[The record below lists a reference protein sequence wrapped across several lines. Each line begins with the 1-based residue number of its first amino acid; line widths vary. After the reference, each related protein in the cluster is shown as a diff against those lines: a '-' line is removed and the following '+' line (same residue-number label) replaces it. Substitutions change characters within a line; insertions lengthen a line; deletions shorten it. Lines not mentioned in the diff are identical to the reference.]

1 MAAPPRSKDGSPV
14 PLSGSVEAVRQRRG
28 EVGAVEVARSLWNDH
43 PRYVARDAALRA
55 LDHVAEGSASRSW
68 AEWVDRVAALV
79 DARALADIPA
89 PDKRLLHGQLL
100 IYGLTRYDPELH
112 RILSGAGILDELR
125 RAITPDP
132 EKLLGPGPAPER
144 PAAPAQDVKL
154 VADTPATQ
162 DLLDREGFASS
173 LATLIDSQRRDPTDV
188 VSGPILT
195 HLYGAWGSGK
205 TSLYWLVRRCLE
217 SPPEH
222 LGLPDA
228 GWLCVTFNAW
238 GHQRTAPPWWWL
250 MDRVY
255 REAQSGRRAAPLV
268 PLPWHRRVRLWF
280 WWWSV
285 ALLALVAAGALVLM
299 AVLVSG
305 AVTIDALADVSDKV
319 DVVVGFFIAAGSAVT
334 LVRSSKA
341 SLLVGSPRSAS
352 AFLRSGG
359 DPYRRISARYRKL
372 VDRVGRNVLVFIDDL
387 DRCQPEYVVELLEG
401 VQTIFSDAAVTYLVA
416 ADREWVSESYQKV
429 YSDLAPAMDRPGRPL
444 GYLFLEK
451 TFAVSASLPRP
462 SWAAQ
467 QRYWHAVLGGAAVE
481 MESISDDDRAR
492 AADELAGV
500 GVDTAVEQA
509 ANLGRT
515 DLSGH
520 ARAVRERAAI
530 KLARQVASGGQDH
543 VLAPYLPLLDL
554 NPRALKRLRN
564 AYAIAAVGRFASLD
578 ISTAAQVTDSIVRW
592 TILGLRW
599 PQLACR
605 VAEQPRLLHDVRQD
619 GAASLGDDLA
629 PLAHDDDLARLLH
642 QPVGG
647 VTPDLERWVAAEF
660 GPGTPGDVTAGAGA
674 AADAAAADGAS
685 ADDAASADAA
695 SAVGGVPTGGP
706 AARSGSAPA

>member
-1 MAAPPRSKDGSPV
+1 
-14 PLSGSVEAVRQRRG
+14 VRQRQG

-43 PRYVARDAALRA
+43 RRYTARDAALRA
-55 LDHVAEGSASRSW
+55 LADVPETGPRRTW

-79 DARALADIPA
+79 DRRALEAIPA
-89 PDKRLLHGQLL
+89 PDTRVLHGQLL
-100 IYGLTRYDPELH
+100 IYGLTRFDPELH
-112 RILSGAGILDELR
+112 RVLSGAGILSELR

-132 EKLLGPGPAPER
+132 EMLLGPGPAPDE
-144 PAAPAQDVKL
+144 PAPPAQDVKL

-162 DLLDREGFASS
+162 DLLDREGFANS
-173 LATLIDSQRRDPTDV
+173 LAALIDSQRRDPTDV
-188 VSGPILT
+188 VSGPILA

-205 TSLYWLVRRCLE
+205 TSLYGLVRRCLE

-255 REAQSGRRAAPLV
+255 REAQSGRRTAPLV

-285 ALLALVAAGALVLM
+285 ALLAVAAAAALVLV

-305 AVTIDALADVSDKV
+305 VVTIDALADASDKV
-319 DVVVGFFIAAGSAVT
+319 DVVVGFFVAAGSAVT

-341 SLLVGSPRSAS
+341 SLLVGSPRAAS

-372 VDRVGRNVLVFIDDL
+372 MDRIGRNVLVFIDDL

-401 VQTIFSDAAVTYLVA
+401 VQTVFSDAPVTYLVA

-429 YSDLAPAMDRPGRPL
+429 YADLAPAMDRPGRPL

-451 TFAVSASLPRP
+451 TFAVSAPLPRP

-467 QRYWHAVLGGAAVE
+467 QRYWHAVLSGGAVG
-481 MESISDDDRAR
+481 MESITDADRAR

-500 GVDTAVEQA
+500 GVDTALARA
-509 ANLGRT
+509 ADLDAA

-578 ISTAAQVTDSIVRW
+578 ISTAAQETDSLVRW

-605 VAEQPRLLHDVRQD
+605 VTEHPRLLHEVRKD
-619 GAASLGDDLA
+619 GAAALGDDLA
-629 PLAHDDDLARLLH
+629 PLAEDEDLDRLLH
-642 QPVGG
+642 QHVAG
-647 VTPDLERWVAAEF
+647 VTPDLETWVTTEF
-660 GPGTPGDVTAGAGA
+660 GPGIPAAGTSDAGSGDGADAGADAGA
-674 AADAAAADGAS
+674 AAI
-685 ADDAASADAA
+685 
-695 SAVGGVPTGGP
+695 GGVPTGET